1 MWGEES
7 YTDRWAFLYRNER
20 EPVLLR
26 LRTSIGPTTK
36 LYSFIPLCSS
46 ASEHHTRG
54 DATEMRNERWG
65 KKEKKETIPRDGGTV
80 SFLRVG

>member
-54 DATEMRNERWG
+54 DATEKQRIGLG
-65 KKEKKETIPRDGGTV
+65 KREEGDHTTGWWYSLLP
-80 SFLRVG
+80 

>member
-26 LRTSIGPTTK
+26 LRTNSGPTTK

-46 ASEHHTRG
+46 ALSTTRVVMPQRCG
-54 DATEMRNERWG
+54 MSAEG
-65 KKEKKETIPRDGGTV
+65 KVKKETIPRDGGTV

>member
-1 MWGEES
+1 MGLSNIAPGGGAIVWGEES

-26 LRTSIGPTTK
+26 LRTNSGPTTK

-46 ASEHHTRG
+46 ASE
-54 DATEMRNERWG
+54 A
-65 KKEKKETIPRDGGTV
+65 PRAW
-80 SFLRVG
+80 

>member
-20 EPVLLR
+20 EPILLR
-26 LRTSIGPTTK
+26 RRTNSGPTTK
-36 LYSFIPLCSS
+36 LYSFIPRCSS

-54 DATEMRNERWG
+54 DATEMQNERWG
-65 KKEKKETIPRDGGTV
+65 KVKKETIPRDGGTV
-80 SFLRVG
+80 SFFRVG

>member
-7 YTDRWAFLYRNER
+7 YTDRWAFLYRNKR

-54 DATEMRNERWG
+54 DATEKQNERWE
-65 KKEKKETIPRDGGTV
+65 KVKKETIPRDSGTV

>member
-20 EPVLLR
+20 EPILLR
-26 LRTSIGPTTK
+26 RRTNSGPTTK

-54 DATEMRNERWG
+54 DATEKQNECWE
-65 KKEKKETIPRDGGTV
+65 KVKKETIPRDSGTV